1 MLIGNKINIT
11 LTFEGSEKTEV
22 LMKFVVLLCVYE
34 EYEDK
39 RKTFGLK
46 ETNPRILTDKVIKI
60 S

>member
-1 MLIGNKINIT
+1 
-11 LTFEGSEKTEV
+11 
-22 LMKFVVLLCVYE
+22 MKFVVLLCVYE